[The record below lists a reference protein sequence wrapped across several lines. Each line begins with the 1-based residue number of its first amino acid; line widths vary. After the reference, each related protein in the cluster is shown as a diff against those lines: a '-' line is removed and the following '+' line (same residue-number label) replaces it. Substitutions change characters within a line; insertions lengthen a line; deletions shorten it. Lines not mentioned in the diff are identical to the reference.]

1 MALKRGKNLIK
12 KCNEE
17 KATKKTPGQVT
28 TVPTNDYDDDN
39 DAFDNFNDAR
49 DNCEDAYDDLQ
60 L

>member
-1 MALKRGKNLIK
+1 MIK

-17 KATKKTPGQVT
+17 KAPKKTPGQVT

-39 DAFDNFNDAR
+39 DAFDNFNDAG
-49 DNCEDAYDDLQ
+49 DNCEDAYDDVQ

>member
-1 MALKRGKNLIK
+1 MVLKRGKNMIK

-39 DAFDNFNDAR
+39 DAFDNFNDIIVKIIV
-49 DNCEDAYDDLQ
+49 N
-60 L
+60 